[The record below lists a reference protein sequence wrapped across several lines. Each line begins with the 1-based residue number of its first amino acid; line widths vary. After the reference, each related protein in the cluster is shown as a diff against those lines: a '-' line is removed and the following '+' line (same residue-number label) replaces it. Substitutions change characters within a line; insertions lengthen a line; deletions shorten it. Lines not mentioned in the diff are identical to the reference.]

1 MRLIIDFGNT
11 LKKVAIFHNDQL
23 FKLYTFEYFDL
34 NTLLKIRNKHPKI
47 TSSIIS
53 SVIDYP
59 SEIDA
64 FLKSNY
70 FFIKLDAKTKV
81 PITNKY
87 STPETLGN
95 DRIAAVIAAS
105 RVFKNK
111 NILVIDAGTCITFDF
126 INKQC
131 EYLGGAIS
139 PGINLRLKSLNSFTD
154 KLPLLKIE
162 KIDFLIGK
170 TTKESILSG
179 VINGI
184 ISEIDGIIRSYK
196 ENYENL
202 TIILGGGDYNYFD
215 KRLKN
220 NIFALPNIVLLG
232 LNVILDFNESKKK

>member
-1 MRLIIDFGNT
+1 MKLIIDFGNT
-11 LKKVAIFHNDQL
+11 LKKVAIFHNNQL

-34 NTLLKIRNKHPKI
+34 NTLIKI
-47 TSSIIS
+47 TNNHPEIRSSIIS

-59 SEIDA
+59 DEIDT
-64 FLKSNY
+64 FLSSNY
-70 FFIKLDAKTKV
+70 FFIKLNAKTKI

-87 STPETLGN
+87 STSETLGN
-95 DRIAAVIAAS
+95 DRIAAIIAAS
-105 RVFKNK
+105 MAFKDQ

-126 INKQC
+126 INKQG

-139 PGINLRLKSLNSFTD
+139 PGINLRLKSLNLFTD
-154 KLPLLKIE
+154 KLPLLKAE

-184 ISEIDGIIRSYK
+184 ASEIDGIIRSYK

-215 KRLKN
+215 KMLKN

-232 LNVILDFNESKKK
+232 LNVILNFNEFKKK